1 MFLFIVS
8 LSSFALVA
16 VLSAG
21 VIRYGPRFGLLD
33 TPVARSAH
41 AAPKPLGGGAALAAP
56 YFLCVIWFVASAAIS
71 ESRLAYLGCLVIV
84 VLGFSDDRWQLSSK
98 VRLPVQFI
106 VSLGAVQAIGVD
118 SVDFGLFSLSEPLTL
133 TLLAVLS
140 LVWLCN
146 LTNFMDG
153 IDGIAA
159 SQLLV
164 TSLSCVVLL
173 VGLEAELGGWLGD
186 GLGDGLGAGLGD
198 GLGDGLGG
206 GLKAGLGAAAGELGG
221 HDVVMTLAVV
231 LAASAA
237 GFLLWN
243 WSPASLFMGDAG
255 SGFIG
260 FALGLLA
267 LESLV
272 TQRMSVWSWVLL
284 LGVFIADTAVTLLVR
299 VIRGERWYEGHS
311 QHAYQILSRRLKSHP
326 RVVGGVILIN
336 IFWLLP
342 LAWLAGI
349 LPHYG
354 VLFATIG
361 LAPLLLG
368 CYRLGA
374 GRADLVEAPIQLN

>member
-1 MFLFIVS
+1 MGAIDVMFLFIVS

-41 AAPKPLGGGAALAAP
+41 VAPKPLGGGAALAAP

-71 ESRLAYLGCLVIV
+71 ESALAYLGCLFIV

-106 VSLGAVQAIGVD
+106 VSLAAVRAIGVD
-118 SVDFGLFSLSEPLTL
+118 SVDFGFFSLSEPLTL
-133 TLLAVLS
+133 SLLAVLS

-173 VGLEAELGGWLGD
+173 VGLD
-186 GLGDGLGAGLGD
+186 
-198 GLGDGLGG
+198 
-206 GLKAGLGAAAGELGG
+206 AAAGESGE
-221 HDVVMTLAVV
+221 HDVVLTLSVV

-237 GFLLWN
+237 GFILWN

-272 TQRMSVWSWVLL
+272 TQRMAVWSWVLL

-299 VIRGERWYEGHS
+299 IIRGERWYEGHS
-311 QHAYQILSRRLKSHP
+311 QHAYQILSRRLNSHP

-336 IFWLLP
+336 ICWLLP
-342 LAWLAGI
+342 LAWVAGI

-374 GRADLVEAPIQLN
+374 GRADAGEAPIQLN

>member
-1 MFLFIVS
+1 
-8 LSSFALVA
+8 
-16 VLSAG
+16 
-21 VIRYGPRFGLLD
+21 
-33 TPVARSAH
+33 
-41 AAPKPLGGGAALAAP
+41 
-56 YFLCVIWFVASAAIS
+56 
-71 ESRLAYLGCLVIV
+71 
-84 VLGFSDDRWQLSSK
+84 
-98 VRLPVQFI
+98 VQFI
-106 VSLGAVQAIGVD
+106 VSVAAVRAIGVD
-118 SVDFGLFSLSEPLTL
+118 SVDFGFFSLSEPLTL
-133 TLLAVLS
+133 SLLAVLS

-173 VGLEAELGGWLGD
+173 VGLEGV
-186 GLGDGLGAGLGD
+186 
-198 GLGDGLGG
+198 LGG
-206 GLKAGLGAAAGELGG
+206 GLDAAAGESGE
-221 HDVVMTLAVV
+221 HDVVLTLSVV

-237 GFLLWN
+237 SFLLWN

-284 LGVFIADTAVTLLVR
+284 LGVFIADTAVTILVR
-299 VIRGERWYEGHS
+299 IIRGERWYEGHS
-311 QHAYQILSRRLKSHP
+311 QHAYQILSRRLNSHP

-336 IFWLLP
+336 ICWLLP
-342 LAWLAGI
+342 LAWVAGI

-374 GRADLVEAPIQLN
+374 GRADLGEAPIQLN

>member
-1 MFLFIVS
+1 MGAIDVMFLFIVS

-41 AAPKPLGGGAALAAP
+41 VAPKPLGGGAALAAP

-71 ESRLAYLGCLVIV
+71 ESALAYLGCLFIV

-106 VSLGAVQAIGVD
+106 VSLAAVRAIGVD
-118 SVDFGLFSLSEPLTL
+118 SVDFGFFSLSEPLTL
-133 TLLAVLS
+133 SLLAVLS

-173 VGLEAELGGWLGD
+173 VGLD
-186 GLGDGLGAGLGD
+186 
-198 GLGDGLGG
+198 
-206 GLKAGLGAAAGELGG
+206 AAADESGE
-221 HDVVMTLAVV
+221 HDVVLTLSVV

-237 GFLLWN
+237 GFILWN

-272 TQRMSVWSWVLL
+272 TQRMAVWSWVLL

-299 VIRGERWYEGHS
+299 IIRGERWYEGHS
-311 QHAYQILSRRLKSHP
+311 QHAYQILSRRLNSHP

-336 IFWLLP
+336 ICWLLP
-342 LAWLAGI
+342 LAWVAGI

-374 GRADLVEAPIQLN
+374 GRADAGEAPIQLN

>member
-1 MFLFIVS
+1 MGAIDVMFLFIVS

-41 AAPKPLGGGAALAAP
+41 VAPKPLGGGAALAAP

-71 ESRLAYLGCLVIV
+71 ESALAYLGCLFIV

-106 VSLGAVQAIGVD
+106 VSVAAVRAIGVD
-118 SVDFGLFSLSEPLTL
+118 SVDFGFFSLSEPLTL
-133 TLLAVLS
+133 SLLAVLS

-173 VGLEAELGGWLGD
+173 AGLE
-186 GLGDGLGAGLGD
+186 
-198 GLGDGLGG
+198 G
-206 GLKAGLGAAAGELGG
+206 GLDAAAGESGE
-221 HDVVMTLAVV
+221 HDVVLTLSVV

-272 TQRMSVWSWVLL
+272 TQRMAVWSWVLL

-299 VIRGERWYEGHS
+299 IIRGERWYEGHS
-311 QHAYQILSRRLKSHP
+311 QHAYQILSRRLNSHP

-336 IFWLLP
+336 ICWLLP
-342 LAWLAGI
+342 LAWVAGI

-374 GRADLVEAPIQLN
+374 GRADLGEAPIQLN

>member
-1 MFLFIVS
+1 MGAIDVMFLFIVS

-41 AAPKPLGGGAALAAP
+41 VAPKPLGGGAALAAP

-71 ESRLAYLGCLVIV
+71 ESALAYLGCLFIV

-106 VSLGAVQAIGVD
+106 VSLAAVRAIGVD
-118 SVDFGLFSLSEPLTL
+118 SVDFGFFSLSEPLTL
-133 TLLAVLS
+133 SLLAVLS

-173 VGLEAELGGWLGD
+173 VGLD
-186 GLGDGLGAGLGD
+186 
-198 GLGDGLGG
+198 
-206 GLKAGLGAAAGELGG
+206 AAAGESGE
-221 HDVVMTLAVV
+221 HDVVLTLSVV

-299 VIRGERWYEGHS
+299 IIRGERWYEGHS
-311 QHAYQILSRRLKSHP
+311 QHAYQILSRRLNSHP

-336 IFWLLP
+336 ICWLLP
-342 LAWLAGI
+342 LAWVAGI

-374 GRADLVEAPIQLN
+374 GRADLGEAPIQLN

>member
-1 MFLFIVS
+1 MGAIDVMFLFIVS

-41 AAPKPLGGGAALAAP
+41 VAPKPLGGGAALAAP

-71 ESRLAYLGCLVIV
+71 ESALAYLGCLFIV

-106 VSLGAVQAIGVD
+106 VSLAAVRAIGVD
-118 SVDFGLFSLSEPLTL
+118 SVDFGFFSLSEPLTL
-133 TLLAVLS
+133 SLLAVLS

-173 VGLEAELGGWLGD
+173 VGLD
-186 GLGDGLGAGLGD
+186 
-198 GLGDGLGG
+198 
-206 GLKAGLGAAAGELGG
+206 AAADESGE
-221 HDVVMTLAVV
+221 HDVVLTLSVV

-237 GFLLWN
+237 GFILWN

-299 VIRGERWYEGHS
+299 IIRGERWYEGHS
-311 QHAYQILSRRLKSHP
+311 QHAYQILSRRLNSHP

-336 IFWLLP
+336 ICWLLP
-342 LAWLAGI
+342 LAWVAGI

-374 GRADLVEAPIQLN
+374 GRADAGEAPIQLN

>member
-41 AAPKPLGGGAALAAP
+41 VAPKPLGGGAALAAP

-71 ESRLAYLGCLVIV
+71 ESALAYLGCLFIV

-106 VSLGAVQAIGVD
+106 VSLAAVRAIGVD
-118 SVDFGLFSLSEPLTL
+118 SVDFGFFSLSEPLTL
-133 TLLAVLS
+133 SLLAVLS

-173 VGLEAELGGWLGD
+173 VGLD
-186 GLGDGLGAGLGD
+186 
-198 GLGDGLGG
+198 
-206 GLKAGLGAAAGELGG
+206 AAAGESGE
-221 HDVVMTLAVV
+221 HDVVLTLLVV

-284 LGVFIADTAVTLLVR
+284 LCVFIADTAVTLLVR
-299 VIRGERWYEGHS
+299 IIRGERWYEVHS
-311 QHAYQILSRRLKSHP
+311 QHAYQILSRRLNSHP

-336 IFWLLP
+336 ICWLLP
-342 LAWLAGI
+342 LAWVAGI

-374 GRADLVEAPIQLN
+374 GRADAGEAPIQLN

>member
-1 MFLFIVS
+1 MGAIDFMFLFIVS

-41 AAPKPLGGGAALAAP
+41 VAPKPLGGGAALAAP
-56 YFLCVIWFVASAAIS
+56 YFLCVIWFVTSAAIS
-71 ESRLAYLGCLVIV
+71 ESALAYLGCLFIV

-106 VSLGAVQAIGVD
+106 VSVAAVRAIGVD
-118 SVDFGLFSLSEPLTL
+118 SVDFGFFSLSEPLTL
-133 TLLAVLS
+133 SLLAVLS

-173 VGLEAELGGWLGD
+173 VGLD
-186 GLGDGLGAGLGD
+186 
-198 GLGDGLGG
+198 
-206 GLKAGLGAAAGELGG
+206 AAAGESGE
-221 HDVVMTLAVV
+221 HDVVLTLSVV

-299 VIRGERWYEGHS
+299 IIRGERWYEGHS
-311 QHAYQILSRRLKSHP
+311 QHAYQILSRRLNSHP

-336 IFWLLP
+336 ICWLLP
-342 LAWLAGI
+342 LAWVAGI

-374 GRADLVEAPIQLN
+374 GRADLGEAPIQLN

>member
-1 MFLFIVS
+1 MGAIDVMFLFIVS

-41 AAPKPLGGGAALAAP
+41 VAPKPLGGGAALAAP

-71 ESRLAYLGCLVIV
+71 ESALAYLGCLFIV

-106 VSLGAVQAIGVD
+106 VSLAAVRAIGVD
-118 SVDFGLFSLSEPLTL
+118 SVDFGFFSLSEPLTL
-133 TLLAVLS
+133 SLLAVLS

-173 VGLEAELGGWLGD
+173 VGLD
-186 GLGDGLGAGLGD
+186 
-198 GLGDGLGG
+198 
-206 GLKAGLGAAAGELGG
+206 AAAGESGE
-221 HDVVMTLAVV
+221 HDVVLTLSVV

-299 VIRGERWYEGHS
+299 IIRGERWYEGHS
-311 QHAYQILSRRLKSHP
+311 QHAYQILSRRLNSHP

-336 IFWLLP
+336 ICWLLP
-342 LAWLAGI
+342 LAWVAGI

-361 LAPLLLG
+361 LAPLLLC

-374 GRADLVEAPIQLN
+374 GRADAGEAPIQLN

>member
-1 MFLFIVS
+1 MGAIDVMFLFIVS

-41 AAPKPLGGGAALAAP
+41 VAPKPLGGGAALAAP
-56 YFLCVIWFVASAAIS
+56 YFLCVIWLVASAAIS
-71 ESRLAYLGCLVIV
+71 ESALAYLGCLFIV

-106 VSLGAVQAIGVD
+106 VSVAAVRAIGVD
-118 SVDFGLFSLSEPLTL
+118 SVDFGFFSLSEPLTL
-133 TLLAVLS
+133 SLLAVLS

-173 VGLEAELGGWLGD
+173 VGLD
-186 GLGDGLGAGLGD
+186 
-198 GLGDGLGG
+198 
-206 GLKAGLGAAAGELGG
+206 AAAGESGE
-221 HDVVMTLAVV
+221 HDVVLTLSVV

-243 WSPASLFMGDAG
+243 WSPASLFMGDAC

-260 FALGLLA
+260 FALCLLA

-299 VIRGERWYEGHS
+299 IIRGERWYEGHS
-311 QHAYQILSRRLKSHP
+311 QHAYQILSRRLNSHP

-336 IFWLLP
+336 ICWLLP
-342 LAWLAGI
+342 LAWVAGI

-374 GRADLVEAPIQLN
+374 GRADAGEAPIQLN

>member
-1 MFLFIVS
+1 MGAIDVMFLFIVS

-41 AAPKPLGGGAALAAP
+41 VAPKPLGGGAALAAP

-71 ESRLAYLGCLVIV
+71 ESALAYLGCLFIV

-106 VSLGAVQAIGVD
+106 VSLAAVRAIGVD
-118 SVDFGLFSLSEPLTL
+118 SVDFGFFSLSEPLTL
-133 TLLAVLS
+133 SLLAVLS

-173 VGLEAELGGWLGD
+173 VGLD
-186 GLGDGLGAGLGD
+186 
-198 GLGDGLGG
+198 
-206 GLKAGLGAAAGELGG
+206 AAAGESGE
-221 HDVVMTLAVV
+221 HDVVLTLSVV

-272 TQRMSVWSWVLL
+272 TQRMAVWSWVLL

-299 VIRGERWYEGHS
+299 IIRGERWYEGHS
-311 QHAYQILSRRLKSHP
+311 QHAYQILSRRLNSHP

-336 IFWLLP
+336 ICWLLP
-342 LAWLAGI
+342 LAWVAGI
-349 LPHYG
+349 LPQYG

-374 GRADLVEAPIQLN
+374 GRADAGEAPIQLN

>member
-1 MFLFIVS
+1 MGAIDVMFLFIVS

-41 AAPKPLGGGAALAAP
+41 VAPKPLGGGAALAAP

-71 ESRLAYLGCLVIV
+71 ESALAYLGCLFIV

-106 VSLGAVQAIGVD
+106 VSLAAVRAIGVD
-118 SVDFGLFSLSEPLTL
+118 SVDFGFFSLSEPLTL
-133 TLLAVLS
+133 SLLAVLS

-173 VGLEAELGGWLGD
+173 VGLD
-186 GLGDGLGAGLGD
+186 
-198 GLGDGLGG
+198 
-206 GLKAGLGAAAGELGG
+206 AAAGESGE
-221 HDVVMTLAVV
+221 HDVVLTLSVV

-284 LGVFIADTAVTLLVR
+284 LGVFIADTAMTLLVR
-299 VIRGERWYEGHS
+299 IIRGERWYEGHS
-311 QHAYQILSRRLKSHP
+311 QHAYQILSRRLNSHP

-336 IFWLLP
+336 ICWLLP
-342 LAWLAGI
+342 LAWVAGI

-374 GRADLVEAPIQLN
+374 GRADAGEAPIQLN

>member
-1 MFLFIVS
+1 MEAIDVMFLFIVS

-41 AAPKPLGGGAALAAP
+41 VAPKPLGGGAALAAP

-71 ESRLAYLGCLVIV
+71 ESALAYLGCLFIV

-106 VSLGAVQAIGVD
+106 VSLAAVRAIGVD
-118 SVDFGLFSLSEPLTL
+118 SVDFGFFSLSEPLTL
-133 TLLAVLS
+133 SLLAVLS

-173 VGLEAELGGWLGD
+173 VGLD
-186 GLGDGLGAGLGD
+186 
-198 GLGDGLGG
+198 
-206 GLKAGLGAAAGELGG
+206 AAAGESGE
-221 HDVVMTLAVV
+221 HDVVLTLSVV

-299 VIRGERWYEGHS
+299 IIRGERWYEGHS
-311 QHAYQILSRRLKSHP
+311 QHAYQILSRRLNSHP

-336 IFWLLP
+336 ICWLLP
-342 LAWLAGI
+342 LAWVAGI

-374 GRADLVEAPIQLN
+374 GRADAGEAPIQLN

>member
-1 MFLFIVS
+1 MGAIDFMFLFIVS

-41 AAPKPLGGGAALAAP
+41 VAPKPLGGGAALAAP

-71 ESRLAYLGCLVIV
+71 ESALAYLGCLFIV

-106 VSLGAVQAIGVD
+106 VSLAAVRAIGVD
-118 SVDFGLFSLSEPLTL
+118 SVDFGFFSLSEPLTL
-133 TLLAVLS
+133 SLLAVLS

-173 VGLEAELGGWLGD
+173 VGLD
-186 GLGDGLGAGLGD
+186 V
-198 GLGDGLGG
+198 
-206 GLKAGLGAAAGELGG
+206 AAGESGE
-221 HDVVMTLAVV
+221 HDVVLTLSVV

-272 TQRMSVWSWVLL
+272 TQRMAVWSWVLL

-299 VIRGERWYEGHS
+299 IIRGERWYEGHS
-311 QHAYQILSRRLKSHP
+311 QHAYQILSRRLNSHP

-336 IFWLLP
+336 ICWLLP
-342 LAWLAGI
+342 LAWVAGI

-374 GRADLVEAPIQLN
+374 GRADAGEAPNQLN

>member
-1 MFLFIVS
+1 MGAIDVMFLFIVS

-41 AAPKPLGGGAALAAP
+41 VAPKPLGGGAALAAP

-71 ESRLAYLGCLVIV
+71 ESALAYLGCLFIV

-106 VSLGAVQAIGVD
+106 VSVAAVRAIGVD
-118 SVDFGLFSLSEPLTL
+118 SVDFGFFSLSEPLTL
-133 TLLAVLS
+133 SLLAVLS

-173 VGLEAELGGWLGD
+173 VGLD
-186 GLGDGLGAGLGD
+186 
-198 GLGDGLGG
+198 
-206 GLKAGLGAAAGELGG
+206 AAAGESGE
-221 HDVVMTLAVV
+221 HDVVLTLSVV

-272 TQRMSVWSWVLL
+272 TQRMAVWSWVLL

-299 VIRGERWYEGHS
+299 IIRGERWYEGHS
-311 QHAYQILSRRLKSHP
+311 QHAYQILSRRLNSHP

-336 IFWLLP
+336 ICWLLP
-342 LAWLAGI
+342 LAWVAGI

-374 GRADLVEAPIQLN
+374 GRADAGEAPIQLN

>member
-1 MFLFIVS
+1 MGAIDVMFLFIVS

-41 AAPKPLGGGAALAAP
+41 VAPKPLGGGAALAAP

-71 ESRLAYLGCLVIV
+71 ESALAYLGCLFIV

-106 VSLGAVQAIGVD
+106 VSVAAVRAIGVD
-118 SVDFGLFSLSEPLTL
+118 SVDFGFSSLSEPLTL
-133 TLLAVLS
+133 SLLAVLS

-173 VGLEAELGGWLGD
+173 VGLD
-186 GLGDGLGAGLGD
+186 
-198 GLGDGLGG
+198 
-206 GLKAGLGAAAGELGG
+206 AAAGESGE
-221 HDVVMTLAVV
+221 HDVVLTLSVV

-272 TQRMSVWSWVLL
+272 TQRMAVWSWVLL

-299 VIRGERWYEGHS
+299 IIRGERWYEGHS
-311 QHAYQILSRRLKSHP
+311 QHAYQILSRRLNSHP

-336 IFWLLP
+336 ICWLLP
-342 LAWLAGI
+342 LAWVAGI

-374 GRADLVEAPIQLN
+374 GRADAGEAPIQLN

>member
-1 MFLFIVS
+1 MGAIDVMFLFIVS

-41 AAPKPLGGGAALAAP
+41 VAPKSLGGGAALAAP

-71 ESRLAYLGCLVIV
+71 ESALAYLGCLFIV

-106 VSLGAVQAIGVD
+106 VSVAAVRAIGVD
-118 SVDFGLFSLSEPLTL
+118 SVDFGFFSLSEPLTL
-133 TLLAVLS
+133 SLLAVLS

-173 VGLEAELGGWLGD
+173 VGLEGVLEGV
-186 GLGDGLGAGLGD
+186 
-198 GLGDGLGG
+198 LGG
-206 GLKAGLGAAAGELGG
+206 GLDAAAGESGE
-221 HDVVMTLAVV
+221 HDVVLTLSVV

-299 VIRGERWYEGHS
+299 IIRGERWYEGHS
-311 QHAYQILSRRLKSHP
+311 QHAYQILSRRLNSHP

-336 IFWLLP
+336 ICWLLP
-342 LAWLAGI
+342 LAWVAGI

-374 GRADLVEAPIQLN
+374 GRADLGEEPIQLN

>member
-1 MFLFIVS
+1 MGAIDFMFLFIVS

-41 AAPKPLGGGAALAAP
+41 VAPKPLGGGAALAAP

-71 ESRLAYLGCLVIV
+71 ESALAYLGCLFIV

-106 VSLGAVQAIGVD
+106 VSVAAVRAIGVD
-118 SVDFGLFSLSEPLTL
+118 SVDFGFFSLSEPLTL
-133 TLLAVLS
+133 SLLAVLS

-173 VGLEAELGGWLGD
+173 VGLD
-186 GLGDGLGAGLGD
+186 
-198 GLGDGLGG
+198 
-206 GLKAGLGAAAGELGG
+206 AAAGESGE
-221 HDVVMTLAVV
+221 HDVVLTLSVV

-299 VIRGERWYEGHS
+299 IIRGERWYEGHS
-311 QHAYQILSRRLKSHP
+311 QHAYQILSRRLNSHP

-336 IFWLLP
+336 ICWLLP
-342 LAWLAGI
+342 LAWVAGI

-374 GRADLVEAPIQLN
+374 GRADLGEAPIQLN

>member
-1 MFLFIVS
+1 MGAIDVMFLFIVS

-41 AAPKPLGGGAALAAP
+41 VAPKPLGGGAALAAP

-71 ESRLAYLGCLVIV
+71 ESALAYLGCLFIV

-106 VSLGAVQAIGVD
+106 VSLAAVRAIGVD
-118 SVDFGLFSLSEPLTL
+118 SVDFGFFSLSEPLTL
-133 TLLAVLS
+133 SLLAVLS

-173 VGLEAELGGWLGD
+173 VELD
-186 GLGDGLGAGLGD
+186 
-198 GLGDGLGG
+198 
-206 GLKAGLGAAAGELGG
+206 AAAGESGE
-221 HDVVMTLAVV
+221 HDVVLTLSVV

-272 TQRMSVWSWVLL
+272 TQRMAVWSWVLL

-299 VIRGERWYEGHS
+299 IIRGERWYEGHS
-311 QHAYQILSRRLKSHP
+311 QHAYQILSRRLNSHP

-336 IFWLLP
+336 ICWLLP
-342 LAWLAGI
+342 LAWVAGI

-361 LAPLLLG
+361 LAPLLLC

-374 GRADLVEAPIQLN
+374 GMADAGEAPIQLN

>member
-1 MFLFIVS
+1 MGAIDVMFLFIVS

-41 AAPKPLGGGAALAAP
+41 VAPKPLGGGAALAAP

-71 ESRLAYLGCLVIV
+71 ESALAYLGCLFIV

-106 VSLGAVQAIGVD
+106 VSVAAVRAIGVD
-118 SVDFGLFSLSEPLTL
+118 SVDFGFFSLSEPLTL
-133 TLLAVLS
+133 SLLAVLS

-173 VGLEAELGGWLGD
+173 VGLD
-186 GLGDGLGAGLGD
+186 
-198 GLGDGLGG
+198 
-206 GLKAGLGAAAGELGG
+206 AAAGESGE
-221 HDVVMTLAVV
+221 HDVVLTLSVV

-299 VIRGERWYEGHS
+299 IIRGERWYEGHS
-311 QHAYQILSRRLKSHP
+311 QHAYQILSRRLNSHP

-336 IFWLLP
+336 ICWLLP
-342 LAWLAGI
+342 LAWVAGI

-374 GRADLVEAPIQLN
+374 GRADAGEAPIQLN

>member
-1 MFLFIVS
+1 MGAIDFMFLFIVS

-41 AAPKPLGGGAALAAP
+41 VAPKPLGGGAALAAP

-71 ESRLAYLGCLVIV
+71 ESALAYLGCLFIV

-106 VSLGAVQAIGVD
+106 VSLAAVRAIGVD
-118 SVDFGLFSLSEPLTL
+118 SVDFGFFSLSEPLTL
-133 TLLAVLS
+133 SLLAVLS

-173 VGLEAELGGWLGD
+173 VGLD
-186 GLGDGLGAGLGD
+186 
-198 GLGDGLGG
+198 
-206 GLKAGLGAAAGELGG
+206 AAAGESGE
-221 HDVVMTLAVV
+221 HDVVLTLSVV

-272 TQRMSVWSWVLL
+272 TQRMAVWSWVLL

-299 VIRGERWYEGHS
+299 IIRGERWYEGHS
-311 QHAYQILSRRLKSHP
+311 QHAYQILSRRLNSHP

-336 IFWLLP
+336 ICWLLP
-342 LAWLAGI
+342 LAWVAGI

-374 GRADLVEAPIQLN
+374 GRADAGEAPNQLN

>member
-1 MFLFIVS
+1 MGAIDVMFLFIVS

-41 AAPKPLGGGAALAAP
+41 VAPKPLGGGAALAAP

-71 ESRLAYLGCLVIV
+71 ESALAYLGCLFIV

-106 VSLGAVQAIGVD
+106 VSLAAVRAIGVD
-118 SVDFGLFSLSEPLTL
+118 SVDFGFFSLSEPLTL
-133 TLLAVLS
+133 SLLAVLS

-173 VGLEAELGGWLGD
+173 VGLD
-186 GLGDGLGAGLGD
+186 
-198 GLGDGLGG
+198 
-206 GLKAGLGAAAGELGG
+206 AAAGESGE
-221 HDVVMTLAVV
+221 HDVVLTLSVV

-260 FALGLLA
+260 FALGPSGA
-267 LESLV
+267 GISRYAENGGV
-272 TQRMSVWSWVLL
+272 VMGVAAWRVYRRTQR
-284 LGVFIADTAVTLLVR
+284 
-299 VIRGERWYEGHS
+299 
-311 QHAYQILSRRLKSHP
+311 
-326 RVVGGVILIN
+326 
-336 IFWLLP
+336 
-342 LAWLAGI
+342 
-349 LPHYG
+349 
-354 VLFATIG
+354 
-361 LAPLLLG
+361 
-368 CYRLGA
+368 
-374 GRADLVEAPIQLN
+374 

>member
-1 MFLFIVS
+1 MGAIDVMFLFIVS

-41 AAPKPLGGGAALAAP
+41 VAPKPLGGGAALAAP

-71 ESRLAYLGCLVIV
+71 ESALAYLGCLFIV

-106 VSLGAVQAIGVD
+106 VSVAAVRAIGVD
-118 SVDFGLFSLSEPLTL
+118 SVDFGFFSLSEPLTL
-133 TLLAVLS
+133 SLLAVLS

-173 VGLEAELGGWLGD
+173 VGLD
-186 GLGDGLGAGLGD
+186 
-198 GLGDGLGG
+198 
-206 GLKAGLGAAAGELGG
+206 AAAGESGE
-221 HDVVMTLAVV
+221 HDVVLTLSVV

-299 VIRGERWYEGHS
+299 IIRGERWYEGHS
-311 QHAYQILSRRLKSHP
+311 QHAYQILSRRLNSHP

-336 IFWLLP
+336 ICWLLP
-342 LAWLAGI
+342 LAWVAGI

-374 GRADLVEAPIQLN
+374 GRADLGEEPIQLN

>member
-1 MFLFIVS
+1 MGAIDVMFLFIVS

-41 AAPKPLGGGAALAAP
+41 VAPKPLGGGAALAAP

-71 ESRLAYLGCLVIV
+71 ESALAYLGCLFIV

-106 VSLGAVQAIGVD
+106 VSLAAVRAIGVD
-118 SVDFGLFSLSEPLTL
+118 SVDFGFFSLSEPLTL
-133 TLLAVLS
+133 SLLAVLS

-173 VGLEAELGGWLGD
+173 VGLD
-186 GLGDGLGAGLGD
+186 
-198 GLGDGLGG
+198 
-206 GLKAGLGAAAGELGG
+206 AAAGESGE
-221 HDVVMTLAVV
+221 HDVVLTLSVV

-299 VIRGERWYEGHS
+299 IIRGERWYEGHS
-311 QHAYQILSRRLKSHP
+311 QHAYQILSRRLNSHS

-336 IFWLLP
+336 ICWLLP
-342 LAWLAGI
+342 LAWVAGI
-349 LPHYG
+349 FPHYG

-374 GRADLVEAPIQLN
+374 GRADAGEAPIQLN

>member
-1 MFLFIVS
+1 MGAIDVMFLFIVS

-41 AAPKPLGGGAALAAP
+41 VAPKSLGGGAALAAP

-71 ESRLAYLGCLVIV
+71 ESALAYLGCLFIV

-106 VSLGAVQAIGVD
+106 VSVAAVRAIGVD
-118 SVDFGLFSLSEPLTL
+118 SVDFGFFSLSEPLTL
-133 TLLAVLS
+133 SLLAVLS

-173 VGLEAELGGWLGD
+173 VGLD
-186 GLGDGLGAGLGD
+186 
-198 GLGDGLGG
+198 
-206 GLKAGLGAAAGELGG
+206 AAAGESGE
-221 HDVVMTLAVV
+221 HDVVLTLSVV

-299 VIRGERWYEGHS
+299 IIRGERWYEGHS
-311 QHAYQILSRRLKSHP
+311 QHAYQILSRRLNSHP

-336 IFWLLP
+336 ICWLLP
-342 LAWLAGI
+342 LAWVAGI

-374 GRADLVEAPIQLN
+374 GRADLGEAPIQLN

>member
-41 AAPKPLGGGAALAAP
+41 VAPKPLGGGAALAAP

-71 ESRLAYLGCLVIV
+71 ESALAYLGCLFIV

-106 VSLGAVQAIGVD
+106 VSLAAVRAIGVD
-118 SVDFGLFSLSEPLTL
+118 SVDFGFFSLSEPLTL
-133 TLLAVLS
+133 SLLAVLS

-173 VGLEAELGGWLGD
+173 VGLD
-186 GLGDGLGAGLGD
+186 
-198 GLGDGLGG
+198 
-206 GLKAGLGAAAGELGG
+206 AAAGESGE
-221 HDVVMTLAVV
+221 HDVVLTLSVV

-299 VIRGERWYEGHS
+299 IIRGERWYEGHS
-311 QHAYQILSRRLKSHP
+311 QHAYQILSRRLNSHP

-336 IFWLLP
+336 ICWLLP
-342 LAWLAGI
+342 LAWVAGI

-374 GRADLVEAPIQLN
+374 GRADAGEAPIQLN

>member
-1 MFLFIVS
+1 MGAIDFMFLFIVS

-41 AAPKPLGGGAALAAP
+41 VAPKPLGGGAALAAP

-71 ESRLAYLGCLVIV
+71 ESALAYLGCLFIV

-98 VRLPVQFI
+98 IRLPVQFI
-106 VSLGAVQAIGVD
+106 VSVAAVRAIGVD
-118 SVDFGLFSLSEPLTL
+118 SVDFGFFSLSEPFTL
-133 TLLAVLS
+133 SLLAVLS

-173 VGLEAELGGWLGD
+173 VGLED
-186 GLGDGLGAGLGD
+186 GLEGVLEGVLGSGMD
-198 GLGDGLGG
+198 
-206 GLKAGLGAAAGELGG
+206 AAAGESGE
-221 HDVVMTLAVV
+221 HDVVLTLSVV

-299 VIRGERWYEGHS
+299 IIRGERWYEGHS
-311 QHAYQILSRRLKSHP
+311 QHAYQILSRRLNSHP

-336 IFWLLP
+336 ICWLLP
-342 LAWLAGI
+342 LAWVAGI

-374 GRADLVEAPIQLN
+374 GRADLGEAPIQLN

>member
-1 MFLFIVS
+1 MGAIDVMFLFIVS

-41 AAPKPLGGGAALAAP
+41 VAPKPLGGGAALAAP
-56 YFLCVIWFVASAAIS
+56 YFLCVIWLVASAAIS
-71 ESRLAYLGCLVIV
+71 ESALAYLGCLFIV
-84 VLGFSDDRWQLSSK
+84 VLGFSYDRWQLSSK

-106 VSLGAVQAIGVD
+106 VSLAAVRAIGVD
-118 SVDFGLFSLSEPLTL
+118 SVDFGFFSLSEPLTL
-133 TLLAVLS
+133 SLLAVLS

-173 VGLEAELGGWLGD
+173 VGLD
-186 GLGDGLGAGLGD
+186 
-198 GLGDGLGG
+198 
-206 GLKAGLGAAAGELGG
+206 AAAGESGE
-221 HDVVMTLAVV
+221 HDVVLTLSVV

-243 WSPASLFMGDAG
+243 WSPASLFMGDAC

-299 VIRGERWYEGHS
+299 IIRGERWYEGHS
-311 QHAYQILSRRLKSHP
+311 QHAYQILSRRLNSHP

-336 IFWLLP
+336 ICWLLP
-342 LAWLAGI
+342 LAWVAGI

-374 GRADLVEAPIQLN
+374 GRADAGEAPIQLN

>member
-1 MFLFIVS
+1 MGAIDVMFLFIVS

-41 AAPKPLGGGAALAAP
+41 VAPKPLGGGAALAAP

-71 ESRLAYLGCLVIV
+71 ESALAYLGCLFIV

-106 VSLGAVQAIGVD
+106 VSLAAVRAIGVD
-118 SVDFGLFSLSEPLTL
+118 SVDFGFFSLSEPLTL
-133 TLLAVLS
+133 SLLAVVS

-173 VGLEAELGGWLGD
+173 VGLD
-186 GLGDGLGAGLGD
+186 
-198 GLGDGLGG
+198 
-206 GLKAGLGAAAGELGG
+206 AAAGESGE
-221 HDVVMTLAVV
+221 HDVVLTLSVV

-299 VIRGERWYEGHS
+299 IIRGERWYEGHS
-311 QHAYQILSRRLKSHP
+311 QHAYQILSRRLNSHP

-336 IFWLLP
+336 ICWLLP
-342 LAWLAGI
+342 LAWVAGI

-374 GRADLVEAPIQLN
+374 GRADAGEAPIQLN

>member
-1 MFLFIVS
+1 MGAIDVMFLFIVS

-41 AAPKPLGGGAALAAP
+41 VAPKPLGGGAALAAP

-71 ESRLAYLGCLVIV
+71 ESALAYLGCLFIV

-106 VSLGAVQAIGVD
+106 VSLAAVRAIGVD
-118 SVDFGLFSLSEPLTL
+118 SVDFGFFSLSEPLTL
-133 TLLAVLS
+133 SLLAVLS

-173 VGLEAELGGWLGD
+173 VGLD
-186 GLGDGLGAGLGD
+186 
-198 GLGDGLGG
+198 
-206 GLKAGLGAAAGELGG
+206 AAAGESGE
-221 HDVVMTLAVV
+221 HDVVLTLSVV

-299 VIRGERWYEGHS
+299 IIRGERWYEGHS
-311 QHAYQILSRRLKSHP
+311 QHAYQILSRRLNSHP

-336 IFWLLP
+336 ICWLLP
-342 LAWLAGI
+342 LAWVAGI

-374 GRADLVEAPIQLN
+374 GRADIGEAPIQLN

>member
-1 MFLFIVS
+1 MGAIDVMFLFIVS

-41 AAPKPLGGGAALAAP
+41 VAPKPLGGGAALAAP

-71 ESRLAYLGCLVIV
+71 ESALAYLGCLFIV

-106 VSLGAVQAIGVD
+106 VSVAAVRAIGVD
-118 SVDFGLFSLSEPLTL
+118 SVDFGFFSLSEPLTL
-133 TLLAVLS
+133 SLLAVLS

-173 VGLEAELGGWLGD
+173 VGLD
-186 GLGDGLGAGLGD
+186 
-198 GLGDGLGG
+198 
-206 GLKAGLGAAAGELGG
+206 AAAGELGE
-221 HDVVMTLAVV
+221 HDVVLTLSVV

-299 VIRGERWYEGHS
+299 IIRGERWYEGHS
-311 QHAYQILSRRLKSHP
+311 QHAYQILSRRLNSHP

-336 IFWLLP
+336 ICWLLP
-342 LAWLAGI
+342 LAWVAGI

-374 GRADLVEAPIQLN
+374 GRADAGEAPIQLN

>member
-1 MFLFIVS
+1 MGAIDVMFLFIVS

-41 AAPKPLGGGAALAAP
+41 VAPKPLGGGAALAAP

-71 ESRLAYLGCLVIV
+71 ESALAYLGCLFIV

-106 VSLGAVQAIGVD
+106 VSLAAVRAIGVD
-118 SVDFGLFSLSEPLTL
+118 SVDFGFFSLSEPLTL
-133 TLLAVLS
+133 SLLAVLS

-173 VGLEAELGGWLGD
+173 VGLD
-186 GLGDGLGAGLGD
+186 
-198 GLGDGLGG
+198 
-206 GLKAGLGAAAGELGG
+206 AAAGESGE
-221 HDVVMTLAVV
+221 HDVVLTLSVV

-243 WSPASLFMGDAG
+243 WSPASLFLGDAG

-299 VIRGERWYEGHS
+299 IIRGERWYEGHS
-311 QHAYQILSRRLKSHP
+311 QHAYQILSRRLNSHP

-336 IFWLLP
+336 ICWLLP
-342 LAWLAGI
+342 LAWVAGI

-374 GRADLVEAPIQLN
+374 GRADAGEAPIQLN

>member
-1 MFLFIVS
+1 MGAIDVMFLFIVS

-41 AAPKPLGGGAALAAP
+41 VAPKPLGGGAALAAP

-71 ESRLAYLGCLVIV
+71 ESALAYLGCLFIV

-106 VSLGAVQAIGVD
+106 VSVAAVRAIGVD
-118 SVDFGLFSLSEPLTL
+118 SVDFGFFSLSEPLTL
-133 TLLAVLS
+133 SLLAVLS

-173 VGLEAELGGWLGD
+173 VGLD
-186 GLGDGLGAGLGD
+186 
-198 GLGDGLGG
+198 
-206 GLKAGLGAAAGELGG
+206 AAADESGE
-221 HDVVMTLAVV
+221 HDVVLTLSVV

-299 VIRGERWYEGHS
+299 IIRGERWYEGHS
-311 QHAYQILSRRLKSHP
+311 QHAYQILSRRLNSHP

-336 IFWLLP
+336 ICWLLP
-342 LAWLAGI
+342 LAWVAGI
-349 LPHYG
+349 FPHYG

-374 GRADLVEAPIQLN
+374 GRADAGEAPIQLN

>member
-1 MFLFIVS
+1 MGAIDFMFLFIVS

-41 AAPKPLGGGAALAAP
+41 VAPKPLGGGAALAAP
-56 YFLCVIWFVASAAIS
+56 YFLCVIWFVTSAAIS
-71 ESRLAYLGCLVIV
+71 ESALAYLGCLFIV

-106 VSLGAVQAIGVD
+106 VSVAAVRAIGVD
-118 SVDFGLFSLSEPLTL
+118 SVDFGFFSLSEPLTL
-133 TLLAVLS
+133 SLLAVLS

-173 VGLEAELGGWLGD
+173 AGLE
-186 GLGDGLGAGLGD
+186 
-198 GLGDGLGG
+198 G
-206 GLKAGLGAAAGELGG
+206 GLEGGLDAAAGESGE
-221 HDVVMTLAVV
+221 HDVVLILSVV

-237 GFLLWN
+237 SFLLWN

-284 LGVFIADTAVTLLVR
+284 LGVFIADT
-299 VIRGERWYEGHS
+299 
-311 QHAYQILSRRLKSHP
+311 
-326 RVVGGVILIN
+326 
-336 IFWLLP
+336 
-342 LAWLAGI
+342 
-349 LPHYG
+349 
-354 VLFATIG
+354 
-361 LAPLLLG
+361 
-368 CYRLGA
+368 
-374 GRADLVEAPIQLN
+374 

>member
-1 MFLFIVS
+1 MGAIDFMFLFIVS

-41 AAPKPLGGGAALAAP
+41 VTPKPLGGGAALAAP

-71 ESRLAYLGCLVIV
+71 ESALAYLGCLFIV

-98 VRLPVQFI
+98 IRLPVQFI
-106 VSLGAVQAIGVD
+106 VSVAAVRAIGVD
-118 SVDFGLFSLSEPLTL
+118 SVDFGFFSLSEPLTL
-133 TLLAVLS
+133 SLLAVLS

-173 VGLEAELGGWLGD
+173 VGLD
-186 GLGDGLGAGLGD
+186 
-198 GLGDGLGG
+198 
-206 GLKAGLGAAAGELGG
+206 AAAGESGE
-221 HDVVMTLAVV
+221 HDVVLTLSVV

-299 VIRGERWYEGHS
+299 IIRGERWYEGHS
-311 QHAYQILSRRLKSHP
+311 QHAYQILSRRLNSHP

-336 IFWLLP
+336 ICWLLP
-342 LAWLAGI
+342 LAWVAGI

-374 GRADLVEAPIQLN
+374 GRADAGEAPIQLN

>member
-1 MFLFIVS
+1 MGAIDVMFLFIVS

-41 AAPKPLGGGAALAAP
+41 VAPKPLGGGAALAAP

-71 ESRLAYLGCLVIV
+71 ESALAYLGCLFIV

-98 VRLPVQFI
+98 VRLLVQYI
-106 VSLGAVQAIGVD
+106 VSLAAVRAIGVD
-118 SVDFGLFSLSEPLTL
+118 SVDFGFFSLSEPLTL
-133 TLLAVLS
+133 SLLAVLS

-173 VGLEAELGGWLGD
+173 VGLD
-186 GLGDGLGAGLGD
+186 
-198 GLGDGLGG
+198 
-206 GLKAGLGAAAGELGG
+206 AAAGESGE
-221 HDVVMTLAVV
+221 HDVVLTLSVV

-299 VIRGERWYEGHS
+299 IIRGERWYEGHS
-311 QHAYQILSRRLKSHP
+311 QHAYQILSRRLNSHP

-336 IFWLLP
+336 ICWLLP
-342 LAWLAGI
+342 LAWVAGI

-374 GRADLVEAPIQLN
+374 GRADAGEAPIQLN

>member
-1 MFLFIVS
+1 MGAIDFMFLFIVS

-41 AAPKPLGGGAALAAP
+41 VAPKPLGGGAALAAP

-71 ESRLAYLGCLVIV
+71 ESALAYLGCLFIV

-98 VRLPVQFI
+98 IRLPVQFI
-106 VSLGAVQAIGVD
+106 VSVAAVRAIGVD
-118 SVDFGLFSLSEPLTL
+118 SVDFGFFSLSEPFTL
-133 TLLAVLS
+133 SLLAVLS

-173 VGLEAELGGWLGD
+173 VGLED
-186 GLGDGLGAGLGD
+186 GLKGVLEGVLEGVLGSGLD
-198 GLGDGLGG
+198 
-206 GLKAGLGAAAGELGG
+206 AAAGESGE
-221 HDVVMTLAVV
+221 HDVVLTLSVV

-299 VIRGERWYEGHS
+299 IIRGERWYEGHS
-311 QHAYQILSRRLKSHP
+311 QHAYQILSRRLNSHP

-336 IFWLLP
+336 ICWLLP
-342 LAWLAGI
+342 LAWVAGI

-374 GRADLVEAPIQLN
+374 GRADAGEAPIQLN

>member
-8 LSSFALVA
+8 LSSFAFVA

-41 AAPKPLGGGAALAAP
+41 VAPKPLGGGAALAAP

-71 ESRLAYLGCLVIV
+71 ESALAYLGCLFIV

-106 VSLGAVQAIGVD
+106 VSLAAVRAIGVD
-118 SVDFGLFSLSEPLTL
+118 SVDFGFFSLSEPLTL
-133 TLLAVLS
+133 SLLAVLS

-173 VGLEAELGGWLGD
+173 VGLD
-186 GLGDGLGAGLGD
+186 
-198 GLGDGLGG
+198 
-206 GLKAGLGAAAGELGG
+206 AAAGESGE
-221 HDVVMTLAVV
+221 HDVVLTLSVV

-272 TQRMSVWSWVLL
+272 TQRMAVWSWVLL

-299 VIRGERWYEGHS
+299 IIRGERWYEGHS
-311 QHAYQILSRRLKSHP
+311 QHAYQILSRRLNSHP

-336 IFWLLP
+336 ICWLLP
-342 LAWLAGI
+342 LAWVAGI

-374 GRADLVEAPIQLN
+374 GRADLGEAPIQLN